1 MRNRKMF
8 FVLVSLF
15 LCLPLV
21 FGFSSPKSKTTGG
34 AAAST
39 GGAAYPYL
47 IDNFEDGDTVKA
59 PEWFTFDGIEAKA
72 EKNINKKKGAKNS
85 LGAYSLGLTGSTNKW
100 YVGGMGT
107 MLGIDATKYKSLEMD
122 IYGNGEGSGKLKIE
136 FYDDD
141 NGNNEIE
148 VDSKWVPTR
157 DDLLF
162 VEIDVNWRGWKHISI
177 PFGRLKLANK
187 GYGNGAFD
195 PNLKNGSG
203 GLVKVQ
209 IICVANAEDG
219 SVNYSID
226 NLELGN

>member
-8 FVLVSLF
+8 LVFVSLL

-21 FGFSSPKSKTTGG
+21 FGFSSLKKTSGG
-34 AAAST
+34 VNAST

-59 PEWFTFDGIEAKA
+59 PEWFTFDGIEAKV
-72 EKNINKKKGAKNS
+72 EKNINKKKGTKTNI
-85 LGAYSLGLTGSTNKW
+85 GAYSLSLTGSTTKW
-100 YVGGMGT
+100 YVGGMGS
-107 MLGIDATKYKSLEMD
+107 MLGIDATKYKSFEID
-122 IYGNGEGSGKLKIE
+122 VFGNGENSGKIKIE

-148 VDSKWVPTR
+148 VDSKWVPTN
-157 DDLLF
+157 DDLYSK
-162 VEIDVNWRGWKHISI
+162 EIEVNWRGWKHISI
-177 PFGRLKLANK
+177 PFSRLDLTNK
-187 GYGNGAFD
+187 GRGNGTFD
-195 PNLKNGSG
+195 PSLKNGSG

-219 SVNYSID
+219 SINYNID
-226 NLELGN
+226 NIELGN